1 MQRILDAAPLQA
13 ELQAELPRNDHLP
26 EDIFKGRVNRMSKD
40 TRQHFI
46 EGAALRPCR
55 DGLLAQGYEVEIQ
68 GGCLVFV
75 HPWQYEDV
83 LRAVANIPLTRADI
97 IFAASFEYLV
107 EQTLNLALE
116 FGCRGS
122 WMKSRDQLQMDES
135 DRDDGEHY
143 VGSDDKKESVEEKSD
158 ELLDGI
164 IEIDRTFLR
173 WRPVSEVAS
182 NPKPL
187 TF

>member
-1 MQRILDAAPLQA
+1 
-13 ELQAELPRNDHLP
+13 
-26 EDIFKGRVNRMSKD
+26 MSKD
-40 TRQHFI
+40 TRRHFI

-55 DGLLAQGYEVEIQ
+55 DALFVQGHEVEIQ

-83 LRAVANIPLTRADI
+83 LRAVGNMPLTHADI

-107 EQTLNLALE
+107 EQTLNLALDL
-116 FGCRGS
+116 GCRGS
-122 WMKSRDQLQMDES
+122 WMKSRDQLQMDEA
-135 DRDDGEHY
+135 DQDDGDQY
-143 VGSDDKKESVEEKSD
+143 AGSDDKKESVEEKSD

-173 WRPVSEVAS
+173 WRPVSVADS
-182 NPKPL
+182 NPQPL
-187 TF
+187 TI